1 VVSRREFVA
10 AGIVIST
17 AGAMAG
23 CSAPAVPAAAAA
35 GAAGPWSEPAN
46 GLFRHG
52 VASGDPLTDRVIL
65 WTRVSPRRNGPVAVR
80 WEMAADPGFRRIV
93 NQGVVTALPDRD
105 HTVKVDAMG
114 LEPGRTYYYRF
125 DAGGEA
131 SPVGRTRTLP
141 ERTVSRL
148 RLAVASC
155 SNLPFGYFN
164 AYARIAAR
172 SDLDLVLH
180 LGDYLYE
187 YPSGT
192 YGDGSELGRAH
203 EPAHEI
209 VSLADY
215 RQRHAQYKRD
225 PDLQEAHRQHP
236 WICVW
241 DDHESANDAWR
252 DGAQN
257 HNPEL
262 GEGDWATRKAAAV
275 RAYHEWLPIREQP
288 AADGPFIY
296 RSFRL
301 GDLADLIMLD
311 TRLHGRSRPIEDRTD
326 AAAIADPTR
335 TILGDDQH
343 AWLAERLRGSVRHG
357 SAWRVIGQQLMFA
370 QLIGEDGIL
379 LNTDQWDGYP
389 ASRQRV
395 LDQLAAERIDGTVI
409 LTGDIH
415 TAWAMDVSP
424 DPTSASY
431 DPATGRGS
439 LAVEMVTTSVTS
451 PGPAGAADELREREA
466 FVLRERPHIRYV
478 NLREK
483 GYLLLDLDAERA
495 QGEWWLVDGIQE
507 RVGGERLGAAY
518 AAPRGRNH
526 LIEVTGASRPNRNRP
541 GGV

>member
-1 VVSRREFVA
+1 MVSRREFVA
-10 AGIVIST
+10 VST
-17 AGAMAG
+17 AI
-23 CSAPAVPAAAAA
+23 SAA
-35 GAAGPWSEPAN
+35 GALAGCAAGGAVPSPGAAD
-46 GLFRHG
+46 GAFRHG
-52 VASGDPLTDRVIL
+52 VASGDPLSDRVIL

-80 WEMAADPGFRRIV
+80 WEIAADPDFRRVV
-93 NQGVVTALPDRD
+93 NQGLVTALPDRD
-105 HTVKVDAMG
+105 HTVKVDALG

-125 DAGGEA
+125 DADGEA
-131 SPVGRTRTLP
+131 SPTGRTRTLP
-141 ERTVSRL
+141 ERTVGRM

-172 SDLDLVLH
+172 GDLDLVLH

-187 YPSGT
+187 YAPST
-192 YGDGSELGRAH
+192 YGDGREFGRAH
-203 EPAHEI
+203 EPAREI
-209 VSLADY
+209 VTLADY
-215 RQRHAQYKRD
+215 RQRHAQYKSD

-262 GEGDWATRKAAAV
+262 GEGDWATRKAAAM
-275 RAYHEWLPIREQP
+275 RAYHEWMPIREQP

-311 TRLHGRSRPIEDRTD
+311 TRLHGRSRQIADRTD
-326 AAAIADPTR
+326 AAAMADPTR
-335 TILGDDQH
+335 TLLGEDQH
-343 AWLAERLRGSVRHG
+343 AWLAERLRGSLRHG

-389 ASRQRV
+389 ASRRRV
-395 LDQLAAERIDGTVI
+395 LDQLAAERIDDTVI

-424 DPTSASY
+424 DPLGTGY
-431 DPATGRGS
+431 DPVTGRGS

-451 PGPAGAADELREREA
+451 PGPPGTEDELREREA
-466 FVLRERPHIRYV
+466 FVQRERPHMHYV

-495 QGEWWLVDGIQE
+495 QGEWWFVDGIRE
-507 RVGGERLGAAY
+507 RGAGERLGAAY
-518 AAPRGRNH
+518 ATVRGANH
-526 LIEVTGASRPNRNRP
+526 LMTVGGASPPNGNRP
-541 GGV
+541 DPI